1 MSFIGAYGAAAI
13 VGRRPPHQGQ
23 RSPLNFLRRISLNR
37 LLLLC
42 GIVVGVGIGATALAE
57 AIGAGPTPKPQSL
70 AQAIHGGLT
79 APAPE
84 GVSANIQ
91 LTDQLLE
98 GAGLASDAGGG
109 GGEGG
114 EGGSL
119 TSSPL
124 FTGGSGRLWA
134 SKDGRFRL
142 ELQDQSGDT
151 QIVSDGHKL
160 EIYDAATNTLYRY
173 KPPAGESA
181 EGSSG
186 SDESRGRRPRSAV
199 RDEDRR
205 SDLPPAEARLR
216 VRGRTDRR
224 RRAAGLHGAGRAE
237 GSGEPVRRR
246 RAVVQRRQRHPPAG
260 GPLLD
265 RRLLAGAR
273 TGGHRN
279 LLRARAGL
287 GLLDHASLEREGRG
301 SEGRGAHPRRSAPPL
316 RHPRVAAEGDHLRPR
331 AGLDRGGAGQV
342 EGQGGRAAASK
353 GCPR

>member
-1 MSFIGAYGAAAI
+1 M
-13 VGRRPPHQGQ
+13 
-23 RSPLNFLRRISLNR
+23 NFLRRISLNR

-70 AQAIHGGLT
+70 AQAIHGGLA

-98 GAGLASDAGGG
+98 GAGLASDAGGGG

-160 EIYDAATNTLYRY
+160 EVYDAATNTLYRY
-173 KPPAGESA
+173 KPPAGR
-181 EGSSG
+181 
-186 SDESRGRRPRSAV
+186 SRRSLHGLRNRRRP
-199 RDEDRR
+199 
-205 SDLPPAEARLR
+205 ARER
-216 VRGRTDRR
+216 
-224 RRAAGLHGAGRAE
+224 
-237 GSGEPVRRR
+237 P
-246 RAVVQRRQRHPPAG
+246 RHP
-260 GPLLD
+260 
-265 RRLLAGAR
+265 
-273 TGGHRN
+273 TKC
-279 LLRARAGL
+279 
-287 GLLDHASLEREGRG
+287 
-301 SEGRGAHPRRSAPPL
+301 
-316 RHPRVAAEGDHLRPR
+316 RP
-331 AGLDRGGAGQV
+331 
-342 EGQGGRAAASK
+342 
-353 GCPR
+353 